1 MIMSGVLVNPA
12 AASQGTGLG
21 RSFGNFMSGVNNA
34 AIGAGKATLFGGPV
48 AGLSSLIGS
57 VVTGIG
63 NLISQRHAANLS
75 KELYDYQTDYGKLM
89 SRMTAAG
96 INPGAAA
103 QGLSGST
110 PSMPS
115 QSGMAFPDLSGL
127 GQLSLNAS
135 ANPSVIA
142 KNEADALMSKARVA
156 EIGQMIDWNPR
167 RWQAEIDNA
176 KKQADM
182 FGSNAAYYD
191 ELTTSVRQ
199 KRPWEI
205 SQLQLGLQVMSAQI
219 SNFIASAEMMEKQG
233 EYYGELAIGQKKI
246 NFINKIKASFWRDG
260 INPDEP
266 PLRSLFRLTMKN
278 PKAAESII
286 GKELQF
292 LGILDGKISESLG
305 KNWKK
310 YAVGGVAMHYINN
323 RIGEHK
329 SKKAARNLDRMRTMM
344 GLISIAGSVG
354 TGSPAP
360 AMLTAPY
367 VFSQPSMT
375 GSIGI
380 NDPIGQTYSFPFGA
394 TNLW

>member
-1 MIMSGVLVNPA
+1 MSGVLVNPA

-21 RSFGNFMSGVNNA
+21 RSFGDFMSSVNNS
-34 AIGAGKATLFGGPV
+34 AIDAGKASLFGGPA

-57 VVTGIG
+57 VVTGVG

-89 SRMTAAG
+89 ARMTQAG

-115 QSGMAFPDLSGL
+115 QSGMPFPDLSGL
-127 GQLSLNAS
+127 GQLSLNAA

-142 KNEADALMSKARVA
+142 KNEADALVNKARVA
-156 EIGQMIDWNPR
+156 EIGQMVDWNPR
-167 RWQAEIDNA
+167 RWQAEIDLA
-176 KKQADM
+176 KKQADL
-182 FGSNAAYYD
+182 FGSNASYYD
-191 ELTTSVRQ
+191 ELTDSVRQ

-205 SQLQLGLQVMSAQI
+205 GQLQRGLQVMAAQI
-219 SNFIASAEMMEKQG
+219 SSYLASASMMEKQG
-233 EYYGELAIGQKKI
+233 EYYGELASGQKKI

-266 PLRSLFRLTMKN
+266 PLRSLFRLSIKN
-278 PKAAESII
+278 PKAAEGII
-286 GKELQF
+286 NKELQF

-310 YAVGGVAMHYINN
+310 YAIGAVAMHYLNN
-323 RIGEHK
+323 RMGEHA
-329 SKKAARNLDRMRTMM
+329 SKKAARNADRMRTLM
-344 GLISIAGSVG
+344 GLISVAGSIG

-367 VFSQPSMT
+367 VFSQPTMT
-375 GSIGI
+375 GTFGI
-380 NDPIGQTYSFPFGA
+380 NDPIGQSYSFPFGA
-394 TNLW
+394 NNLW